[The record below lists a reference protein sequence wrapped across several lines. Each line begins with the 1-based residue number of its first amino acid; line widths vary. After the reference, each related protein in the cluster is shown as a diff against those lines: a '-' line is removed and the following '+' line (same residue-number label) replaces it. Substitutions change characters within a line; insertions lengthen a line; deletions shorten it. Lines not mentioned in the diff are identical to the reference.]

1 MKQRGLH
8 DHRDAHGLLFVAEFA
23 ITILRQEAAAMSE
36 HPVSR
41 KATLLS
47 HGPLLM
53 PETGPARHGM
63 YEQLQL
69 ETHHSPISCG
79 QRSQRK
85 TPESARSSEAKTK
98 DY

>member
-1 MKQRGLH
+1 MKCKKTIRFQETLSNRGEKKVC
-8 DHRDAHGLLFVAEFA
+8 LLFVAEFA

-41 KATLLS
+41 KATLFS

-69 ETHHSPISCG
+69 EITHPSL
-79 QRSQRK
+79 
-85 TPESARSSEAKTK
+85 SSHA
-98 DY
+98 